1 MTSPDAFEDISITR
15 APALIR
21 DQVADHLRRAIVE
34 MRLQPG
40 QLLVERELSDATTAS
55 RATVREALRQLQSE
69 GLVTSTV
76 GKGTVVTQLTPD
88 EATQIYEVRAS
99 LEGLAGRLFAQNASQ
114 EQLAALWQ
122 AVAAI
127 EDAVDDPGRMLQAKA
142 TFYDVLIDGSGNEE
156 LRRILQGLHARATL
170 VRATSL
176 SQPGRPQ
183 RSVEEIKAIASAAE
197 ARDPERTAELCVEHI
212 KQAAQTALVGRLQA
226 Q

>member
-76 GKGTVVTQLTPD
+76 GKGTVVTHLTSA

-99 LEGLAGRLFAQNASQ
+99 LEGLAGRLFAQNATQ
-114 EQLAALWQ
+114 AQLDALWL
-122 AVAAI
+122 AVGEI
-127 EDAVDDPGRMLQAKA
+127 EETVDDPARMLQAKA
-142 TFYDVLIDGSGNEE
+142 SFYDVLIEGSGNDE
-156 LRRILQGLHARATL
+156 LRRILEGLHARATL

-176 SQPGRPQ
+176 SRPGRPQ
-183 RSVEEIKAIASAAE
+183 RSVEEIKAIAQAAQ

-212 KQAAQTALVGRLQA
+212 TRAAESARSGELA
-226 Q
+226 